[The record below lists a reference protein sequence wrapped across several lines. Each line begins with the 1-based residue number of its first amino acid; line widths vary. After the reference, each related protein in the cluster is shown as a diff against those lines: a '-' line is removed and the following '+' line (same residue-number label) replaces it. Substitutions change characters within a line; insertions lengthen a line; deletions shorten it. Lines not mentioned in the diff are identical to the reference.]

1 MPVDGF
7 EAVGNRTS
15 MDLVVGSL
23 RSSQR
28 CTPHIR
34 PVSESF
40 HRLRILKPQSKF
52 VAAST
57 LTLGN
62 YISSYIIIQSND
74 LHLMVF
80 PSPVLIWPPG

>member
-28 CTPHIR
+28 CAPHIR
-34 PVSESF
+34 PK
-40 HRLRILKPQSKF
+40 ILKPQRKF

-57 LTLGN
+57 LTLGIT
-62 YISSYIIIQSND
+62 YE
-74 LHLMVF
+74 HT
-80 PSPVLIWPPG
+80 